1 MKHRPKVFRI
11 SSAPESLYKLLEG
24 QLKYLNKYYRV
35 IGISSDGEF
44 LNRTRNREEIRTYA
58 VPIRRRISPLFDL
71 VSIAKMLIIIRK
83 ENPTIVHSIT
93 PKAGLISM
101 VASFL
106 ARVPIRIHTFT
117 GLIFPTESGLKKYLL
132 IFVDKIICKLATNII
147 PEGKGVRNDLISY
160 GITKKNIKVLHNGH
174 VNGINTDN
182 FKKSNQIVKQAELV
196 RVNYG
201 IGSSEFIFCFVGRLV
216 GDKGINELVR
226 AFCDLLSNYK
236 NKTSSNWDL
245 RA

>member
-174 VNGINTDN
+174 VNGINTDT
-182 FKKSNQIVKQAELV
+182 
-196 RVNYG
+196 
-201 IGSSEFIFCFVGRLV
+201 FV
-216 GDKGINELVR
+216 II
-226 AFCDLLSNYK
+226 
-236 NKTSSNWDL
+236 
-245 RA
+245 